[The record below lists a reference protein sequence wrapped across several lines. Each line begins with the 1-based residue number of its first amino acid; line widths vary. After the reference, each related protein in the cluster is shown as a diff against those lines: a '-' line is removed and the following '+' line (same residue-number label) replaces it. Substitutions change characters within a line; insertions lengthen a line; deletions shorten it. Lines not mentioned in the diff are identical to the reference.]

1 MADEDRV
8 PDEGTDRVRNDAANV
23 DGPVVQ
29 VGNLDGGITI
39 GDMRNR
45 RWYRD
50 PFLLVP
56 AIVTIIAAVVA
67 LVPYFFPHQEPT
79 GTGTGKY
86 VDPEECLAL
95 DWPGP
100 GMAVPQQVQAKH
112 DVVEN
117 AILRPKP
124 CWRAGTPQ
132 TVTRFSPA
140 TGISV
145 FCRLSADNV
154 FDTSGIPR
162 YGWYLVADPAQPGKT
177 IGWTPQWPYTAP
189 AQPVPDCG
197 RPSGPAFSPVTIVA
211 TVLAGLTAVFLV
223 TAIIRRRRRVLG
235 AGKNDQDQN

>member
-8 PDEGTDRVRNDAANV
+8 PDGGADRVRNDAANI

-29 VGNLDGGITI
+29 VGSVDGDITI
-39 GDMRNR
+39 GNAPAG

-56 AIVTIIAAVVA
+56 AIVTIIAAVIA
-67 LVPYFFPHQEPT
+67 LVPYLFPHQEPT
-79 GTGTGKY
+79 GTGTGLY

-100 GMAVPQQVQAKH
+100 GTAAPQRVHAAP
-112 DVVEN
+112 DVVGD
-117 AILRPKP
+117 AVLRPKP

-145 FCRLSADNV
+145 FCWLNADNV
-154 FDTSGIPR
+154 YDSSGVPR
-162 YGWYLVADPAQPGKT
+162 YRWYLVADPTQPGKT
-177 IGWTPQWPYTAP
+177 IGWTPRWPYSAP
-189 AQPVPDCG
+189 SQPVPECG
-197 RPSGPAFSPVTIVA
+197 APSGSALSPVTIVA
-211 TVLAGLTAVFLV
+211 TVLAGLTVVFLI
-223 TAIIRRRRRVLG
+223 TAIIRRRRRVSG
-235 AGKNDQDQN
+235 AGENSQDQI